1 MLHMNINPIVLKRY
15 ESGCIEHE
23 LEDFVPF
30 SDSSVPIVLLICFV
44 EKNFIFY
51 KKCGLYIADDG
62 LQLI

>member
-23 LEDFVPF
+23 LEDFVPL

-44 EKNFIFY
+44 EKNFI
-51 KKCGLYIADDG
+51 L
-62 LQLI
+62 